1 MSRAYIQRWRRWW
14 YQKGG
19 CSAGKISMDCECV
32 DWACLCMYVS
42 RFACVFVCCCDFF
55 SLPIRSLLRL
65 YPFNSIIQW
74 CTSRINGKRAHAH
87 THTHTHAHTY
97 TLAHSYV
104 CTIQRHAPY
113 SKHFYLCCSSIY
125 DDYCL
130 FLLYYYCQSFME
142 SKKKTERK
150 IKRSALAYDS
160 CFWIWYARCFAVLG
174 LNKEPTV
181 YISTYT

>member
-65 YPFNSIIQW
+65 YPFNSTIQW

-87 THTHTHAHTY
+87 THIRMHTRIHWPIHTCVRY
-97 TLAHSYV
+97 RDMHPIRNIFIYAAAASM
-104 CTIQRHAPY
+104 TIIAC
-113 SKHFYLCCSSIY
+113 FCCIIIARV
-125 DDYCL
+125 L
-130 FLLYYYCQSFME
+130 WRA
-142 SKKKTERK
+142 KKKRNVK
-150 IKRSALAYDS
+150 
-160 CFWIWYARCFAVLG
+160 
-174 LNKEPTV
+174 
-181 YISTYT
+181 

>member
-87 THTHTHAHTY
+87 THTYACTHVY
-97 TLAHSYV
+97 TGPFIRVYDTET
-104 CTIQRHAPY
+104 CTLFETFLFMLQQHLWRLLPVSAVLLLPE
-113 SKHFYLCCSSIY
+113 FYGE
-125 DDYCL
+125 
-130 FLLYYYCQSFME
+130 Q
-142 SKKKTERK
+142 KKKRNVK
-150 IKRSALAYDS
+150 
-160 CFWIWYARCFAVLG
+160 
-174 LNKEPTV
+174 
-181 YISTYT
+181 